1 MFSSWGSDAWVCQE
15 FLTFTLFVGFAP
27 AIIALARYPDVR
39 EALLAFPDDDV
50 TLVVLAGQVCLAH
63 QLQVLLWLLWRR
75 AVVVRAHRC
84 SNKTVSNIQIW

>member
-1 MFSSWGSDAWVCQE
+1 MGSVIALNKN

-27 AIIALARYPDVR
+27 FIVALTRDPDVS
-39 EALLAFPDDDV
+39 ESLLTLPDDDV
-50 TLVVLAGQVCLAH
+50 TLVVLAGERRLAH